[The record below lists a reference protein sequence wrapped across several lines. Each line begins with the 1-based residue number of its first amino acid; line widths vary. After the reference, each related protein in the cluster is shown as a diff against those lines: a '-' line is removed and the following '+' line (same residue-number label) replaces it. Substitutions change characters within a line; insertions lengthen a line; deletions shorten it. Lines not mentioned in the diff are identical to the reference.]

1 MHALGGAH
9 AEDVETRG
17 HSVISDL
24 TTEVLLDILDG
35 RLRHVDLLRCARTCR
50 SLCAAVAG
58 VQAACCSA
66 DVETLGVAEH
76 VRKRLWLFDRN
87 LTAIR
92 LRLTTG
98 REAEHENAC
107 PVPRLMSSLLAPLVG
122 LQSLFLRGLRRVDDA
137 VVSSQIVPNL
147 PQLRVLDLS
156 ETAVATRGVLSL
168 QALKSLESLNI
179 TFCYMVSYTA
189 VTVLRA
195 SCPRLTLIR
204 RQPEWLDGHFITPWG
219 ETHTYFPCG
228 AFSFGRETIS
238 KGWVAQIRQ
247 QGGSR
252 SGPEGF
258 ADYKIKVDDD
268 GEVVTTH
275 LEDRLIFIDS
285 SNNERPYNGRIG
297 VAIAPQS
304 PGRVVVLQS
313 LDRPEPPIG
322 GHPVLKSGE
331 GLPEE
336 GSTISAGSVMISRM
350 RVLPLECTAPPPE
363 LQEELREFCAA
374 KDTDQMSVEINAFV
388 SCHLQ
393 DIIQGTVGSPTYL
406 AEAINT
412 ACALIKSE

>member
-1 MHALGGAH
+1 
-9 AEDVETRG
+9 
-17 HSVISDL
+17 
-24 TTEVLLDILDG
+24 
-35 RLRHVDLLRCARTCR
+35 
-50 SLCAAVAG
+50 
-58 VQAACCSA
+58 
-66 DVETLGVAEH
+66 
-76 VRKRLWLFDRN
+76 
-87 LTAIR
+87 
-92 LRLTTG
+92 
-98 REAEHENAC
+98 
-107 PVPRLMSSLLAPLVG
+107 MSSLLAPLVG